1 MGAEEILSNFYG
13 TVTYVREGEGW
24 RTPFDAERLRGS
36 KLVRDL
42 IDADTGEVVA
52 KAGDKITP
60 RSSRKLIEAGLKDM
74 WVPDEELIGTYVGA
88 DLVDETTG
96 LVHCD
101 AGEEVTKDLLVKIG
115 DAGITL
121 LPVLAIDHL
130 NIGAYM
136 RNTLAL
142 DKNATREEALV
153 DIYRVMRPGEP
164 PTLETAEAL
173 FHGLFFDPERYDLSA
188 VGRVKM
194 NARLGLEI
202 GRAHSELQSL

>member
-88 DLVDETTG
+88 DLIDETTG

-101 AGEEVTKDLLVKIG
+101 AGEEVTQDLLVKIG
-115 DAGITL
+115 
-121 LPVLAIDHL
+121 
-130 NIGAYM
+130 
-136 RNTLAL
+136 RS
-142 DKNATREEALV
+142 EEH
-153 DIYRVMRPGEP
+153 
-164 PTLETAEAL
+164 T
-173 FHGLFFDPERYDLSA
+173 
-188 VGRVKM
+188 
-194 NARLGLEI
+194 
-202 GRAHSELQSL
+202 SELQSLMRITYAVFCLKKKTNKH